1 MLAGVRRLE
10 APAVA
15 TELIVRPPASSPE
28 LAELDRS
35 GVELPGALVDV
46 VATRSS
52 RVGFHWRLFELDG
65 DAEIEAPMF
74 GPNTP
79 MWGGCHAADAPGA
92 LWDLATLP
100 SLVQTHRRWL
110 DACFLAW
117 LDEDPNDPYAA
128 PWPNKLP
135 IIEVGDGDMIGLDL
149 TVGPGRGQVVYLCHD
164 DACSVHGRVLGAD
177 FVDIITRW
185 SRIGCVGPEG
195 CYLELFA
202 RTGSSPR
209 PTHRQCKRGVSGSAW
224 TSPRHRPDTPISPSE
239 LHRPTHAGT
248 ARLRSSTADPSSSNE
263 PPLEPR

>member
-1 MLAGVRRLE
+1 MPPQPLTLAGTTPKRATAEAAHPARYRHDAVGSTVENLLGIGGAGLGGPCVVESRQMDDEKWAAWHSEWTSVLDGVRRLE

-15 TELIVRPPASSPE
+15 TELIVRPPASSAE
-28 LAELDRS
+28 MAELDRS
-35 GVELPGALVDV
+35 GVELPAAMVDV

-135 IIEVGDGDMIGLDL
+135 IIEVG
-149 TVGPGRGQVVYLCHD
+149 
-164 DACSVHGRVLGAD
+164 SV
-177 FVDIITRW
+177 T
-185 SRIGCVGPEG
+185 
-195 CYLELFA
+195 
-202 RTGSSPR
+202 
-209 PTHRQCKRGVSGSAW
+209 
-224 TSPRHRPDTPISPSE
+224 
-239 LHRPTHAGT
+239 
-248 ARLRSSTADPSSSNE
+248 
-263 PPLEPR
+263 